1 MTHVSRKKLADKTLR
16 QILNTLLFVLS
27 NTKEKEEMA
36 QLLDAFLTKTE
47 KIMLAKRLAI
57 VYLLNEGVEETKIA
71 ESLNVTQATVSRIK
85 LWYETKGS
93 GYQVAVKKIKKQKL
107 LNNLKFLALK
117 VAGQAIRHAG
127 GRL

>member
-1 MTHVSRKKLADKTLR
+1 MTHISRKKLSDKTLR
-16 QILNTLLFVLS
+16 QILNTLSFVLS
-27 NTKEKEEMA
+27 TIKEKEEMG

-57 VYLLNEGVEETKIA
+57 VYLLSERVEETKIA
-71 ESLNVTQATVSRIK
+71 ENLNVTQATVSRIK

-93 GYQVAVKKIKKQKL
+93 GYQVAVRKIKKQKL
-107 LNNLKFLALK
+107 LNNLKFLALQI
-117 VAGQAIRHAG
+117 AGKAVRHAG